1 LYPTVTSNQTK
12 SKNWDTNI
20 IFYLIRVYLLLFPC
34 IYLPVRTVVC
44 WHARPCQELQ
54 LTIEWVTRSIAIE
67 LLTTNCAPPGTEF
80 YNQKPSALF
89 IIYIINGKQVEVTR
103 SIYVGTAVLSAKF
116 VTSSGF
122 FFHYCL
128 LLLLLLYFLRNEI
141 RMSGTHELILYY
153 ENKLRNAKELE
164 TMGAILHER
173 NNIALN

>member
-1 LYPTVTSNQTK
+1 MF
-12 SKNWDTNI
+12 KNTI
-20 IFYLIRVYLLLFPC
+20 LCLIRVYLLLFPC
-34 IYLPVRTVVC
+34 IYLPVRTAVC

-80 YNQKPSALF
+80 YNQKASALF
-89 IIYIINGKQVEVTR
+89 IIYNKRKTGR
-103 SIYVGTAVLSAKF
+103 SDTIHLCRHCRTFRQIRDSL
-116 VTSSGF
+116 GF

-141 RMSGTHELILYY
+141 RMSGTHERILYY

-164 TMGAILHER
+164 TIGATNAITSL
-173 NNIALN
+173 